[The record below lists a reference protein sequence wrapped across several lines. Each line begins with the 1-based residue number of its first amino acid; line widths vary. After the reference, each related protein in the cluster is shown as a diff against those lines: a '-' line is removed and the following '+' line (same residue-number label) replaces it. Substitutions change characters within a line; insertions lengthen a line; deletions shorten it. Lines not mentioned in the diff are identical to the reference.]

1 MNANDKMQEE
11 GETEKGEET
20 KQCSMRGENRYGAFK
35 SHLEVLQEL
44 PRRPSSVLKF
54 QKRNCGGIGEMPN

>member
-35 SHLEVLQEL
+35 SHFEVL
-44 PRRPSSVLKF
+44 PVYWSS
-54 QKRNCGGIGEMPN
+54 KREIVEE